1 MNRGQTP
8 IATTWEETM
17 KYLLVGAA
25 VAASLAVPATAQ
37 EVSLGRFFGAC
48 EDAGTDT
55 KTSVGEACI
64 IQSIIN
70 AASAEIDGVT
80 VNTLP
85 TDWGNFY
92 DQIKA
97 SYAGGTPPDIH
108 VMHRHRVPEFA
119 GLGAVADLTDDLA
132 GAGIDVSDW
141 APAALDAVS
150 LDGGIYGVPMDF
162 HANLWHVNMDLM
174 EAAGLVMDGKPVLP
188 TSPAELLAHAQKVKD
203 ATGQDYLAA
212 DFAQFPIGVRL
223 TLALMW
229 QQGANIFDGDT
240 ATINNDAAKNAV
252 SSMTQL
258 FDAGLANPQLNYADS
273 QQAFLNGEAA
283 ILVNGTWVVDFYT
296 AEAAKAE
303 VGLNN
308 YYVADFPT
316 LFDTGATWADSHMWA
331 IPASLKANDPAKYQA
346 ALKVLA
352 FINDHNIDWARTG
365 HMAVRN
371 SVLESADYA
380 ALPHR
385 AEYAGTAAIAK
396 DTPPSEK
403 YGAIQDVLNRELQAI
418 WLTGKSADAAL
429 ADAEAEVQ
437 DLLDR

>member
-1 MNRGQTP
+1 
-8 IATTWEETM
+8 M
-17 KYLLVGAA
+17 KYIVIGAA
-25 VAASLAVPATAQ
+25 LATALTTAASAQ
-37 EVSLGRFFGAC
+37 EVTLGRFFGAC

-55 KTSVGEACI
+55 SASVGEACI

-70 AASAEIDGVT
+70 AASAEIEGVT

-85 TDWGNFY
+85 TDWGNYY
-92 DQIKA
+92 DQIIA
-97 SYAGGTPPDIH
+97 AYAGGTPPDIH
-108 VMHRHRVPEFA
+108 VLHRHRVPQFA
-119 GLGAVADLTDDLA
+119 GLGALADLSDDLA
-132 GAGIDVSDW
+132 AAGIDVNDW

-150 LDGGIYGVPMDF
+150 YNGGIYGVPMDF

-174 EAAGLVMDGKPVLP
+174 AEAGLVDDSGAPILP
-188 TSPAELLAHAQKVKD
+188 SSPAELLEHARMVQE

-223 TLALMW
+223 VLALMW

-240 ATINNDAAKNAV
+240 ATIDNEAARNSITA
-252 SSMTQL
+252 MTQL
-258 FDAGLANPQLNYADS
+258 FDAGYANPQLNYADS

-296 AEAAKAE
+296 AEAANAD
-303 VGLNN
+303 VPLAN

-316 LFDTGATWADSHMWA
+316 LFDEGATWADSHMWA
-331 IPASLKANDPAKYQA
+331 VPASLQADEAGYQA
-346 ALKVLA
+346 ALRVLA

-365 HMAVRN
+365 HMAVRS
-371 SVLESADYA
+371 SVLESEAYA
-380 ALPHR
+380 GLPHR
-385 AEYAGTAAIAK
+385 AEYAGTAAIAR
-396 DTPPSEK
+396 DTPPSEN

-418 WLTGKSADAAL
+418 WLTGKPIDEAL
-429 ADAEAEVQ
+429 ADAQAEVQ

>member
-1 MNRGQTP
+1 
-8 IATTWEETM
+8 M
-17 KYLLVGAA
+17 KYVLLTAA
-25 VAASLAVPATAQ
+25 LAATVATGSLAQ
-37 EVSLGRFFGAC
+37 EVTLGRFFGAC

-55 KTSVGEACI
+55 KASVGEACI

-85 TDWGNFY
+85 TDWGNYY

-97 SYAGGTPPDIH
+97 AYAGGTPPDIH
-108 VMHRHRVPEFA
+108 VLHRSRLAEFQ
-119 GLGAVADLTDDLA
+119 GLGALADLTDDLA
-132 GAGIDVSDW
+132 AAGIDSSDW
-141 APAALDAVS
+141 APAALDGVS
-150 LDGGIYGVPMDF
+150 VDGRIYAVPMDF

-174 EAAGLVMDGKPVLP
+174 AAAGLVQDGKPVLP
-188 TSPAELLAHAQKVKD
+188 TSPEELLQQAKMVKD

-212 DFAQFPIGVRL
+212 DFAQFPIGVRVV
-223 TLALMW
+223 LALMW
-229 QQGANIFDGDT
+229 QQNANIFTADGT
-240 ATINNDAAKNAV
+240 ATIDNDAARNAV
-252 SSMTQL
+252 TAITQL
-258 FDAGLANPQLNYADS
+258 FDAGYANPKLNYADS

-303 VGLNN
+303 VALNN

-316 LFDTGATWADSHMWA
+316 LFETGATWADSHMWA
-331 IPASLKANDPAKYQA
+331 IPASLKANDPEKYAA

-365 HMAVRN
+365 HMAVRE
-371 SVLESADYA
+371 SVLESEEYA
-380 ALPHR
+380 NLPHR
-385 AEYAGTAAIAK
+385 SEYAGTAAIAR
-396 DTPPSEK
+396 DVPPSER

-418 WLTGKSADAAL
+418 WLTDKPVDEAL

>member
-1 MNRGQTP
+1 
-8 IATTWEETM
+8 M
-17 KYLLVGAA
+17 KHVIISAALVAGL
-25 VAASLAVPATAQ
+25 VAPATAQ
-37 EVSLGRFFGAC
+37 EISLGRFFGAC

-80 VNTLP
+80 VETLP
-85 TDWGNFY
+85 TDWGNYY

-97 SYAGGTPPDIH
+97 AYAGGTPPDVH

-119 GLGAVADLTDDLA
+119 GLGAVADLSADLA
-132 GAGIDVSDW
+132 GAGIDTSDW

-150 LDGGIYGVPMDF
+150 YNGGIYGVPMDF

-174 EAAGLVMDGKPVLP
+174 AKAGLVADGKPILP
-188 TSPAELLAHAQKVKD
+188 SSPAEMLEHAKKVKE

-212 DFAQFPIGVRL
+212 DFAQYPIGVRL

-240 ATINNDAAKNAV
+240 ATINNDPAKNAV
-252 SSMTQL
+252 TSMTQL
-258 FDAGLANPQLNYADS
+258 FDAGVANPQLNYADS

-296 AEAAKAE
+296 AEAAKSE
-303 VGLNN
+303 VALNN

-316 LFDTGATWADSHMWA
+316 LFSEGATWADSHMWA
-331 IPASLKANDPAKYQA
+331 VPASLKAKDPAKYAA

-365 HMAVRN
+365 HMAVRS
-371 SVLESADYA
+371 SVLNSADYA
-380 ALPHR
+380 ALAHR
-385 AEYAGTAAIAK
+385 GEYTGTAAIAR

-418 WLTGKSADAAL
+418 WLTGKDVTAAL
-429 ADAEAEVQ
+429 SDAQTEVQ

>member
-1 MNRGQTP
+1 
-8 IATTWEETM
+8 M
-17 KYLLVGAA
+17 KHLLMGAA
-25 VAASLAVPATAQ
+25 IAATVVTGATAQ
-37 EVSLGRFFGAC
+37 EITLGRFFGAC

-55 KTSVGEACI
+55 KASVGEACI

-70 AASAEIDGVT
+70 AADAEIDGVSI
-80 VNTLP
+80 NTLP
-85 TDWGNFY
+85 TDWGNYY

-97 SYAGGTPPDIH
+97 AYAGGTPPDVH
-108 VMHRHRVPEFA
+108 VMHRHRIPEFA
-119 GLGAVADLTDDLA
+119 SLGALANLSDDLA
-132 GAGIDVSDW
+132 AAGIDTSDW
-141 APAALDAVS
+141 SATALDAVS
-150 LDGGIYGVPMDF
+150 YNGDVYGVPMDF
-162 HANLWHVNMDLM
+162 HANLWHVNMDVM
-174 EAAGLVMDGKPVLP
+174 EAAGLVADGKPILP
-188 TSPAELLAHAQKVKD
+188 TSPAELLEHAQMVKE

-223 TLALMW
+223 VLALMW
-229 QQGANIFDGDT
+229 QQNANIFDGDT
-240 ATINNDAAKNAV
+240 ATINNDAAKAAV
-252 SSMTQL
+252 SAMTQL
-258 FDAGLANPQLNYADS
+258 FDAELANPQLNYADS

-331 IPASLKANDPAKYQA
+331 IPASVKAGDPETYAA

-352 FINDHNIDWARTG
+352 FINDHNVDWARTG
-365 HMAVRN
+365 HMAVRT
-371 SVLESADYA
+371 SVVESDEYA
-380 ALPHR
+380 NLPHR
-385 AEYAGTAAIAK
+385 AEYTGTAAIAR
-396 DTPPSEK
+396 DTPPSER

-418 WLTGKSADAAL
+418 WLTGKSVDMAL
-429 ADAEAEVQ
+429 ADAEGEVQ

>member
-1 MNRGQTP
+1 
-8 IATTWEETM
+8 M
-17 KYLLVGAA
+17 KHVLLGAA
-25 VAASLAVPATAQ
+25 LVAGMVVPAAAQ
-37 EVSLGRFFGAC
+37 QISLGRFFGAC

-55 KTSVGEACI
+55 TTSVGEACI

-80 VNTLP
+80 VETLP
-85 TDWGNFY
+85 TDWGNYY

-97 SYAGGTPPDIH
+97 AYAGGTPPDVH

-119 GLGAVADLTDDLA
+119 GLGAVADLSGDLSD
-132 GAGIDVSDW
+132 AGINTSDW
-141 APAALDAVS
+141 ATAALDAVS
-150 LDGGIYGVPMDF
+150 YNGGIYGVPMDF
-162 HANLWHVNMDLM
+162 HANLWHVNMDIM
-174 EAAGLVMDGKPVLP
+174 AKAGLVNNGKPILP
-188 TSPAELLAHAQKVKD
+188 SSPEEMLEHAKKVKN
-203 ATGQDYLAA
+203 ATGHDYLAA
-212 DFAQFPIGVRL
+212 DFAQYPIGVRL

-240 ATINNDAAKNAV
+240 ATINNDAARNAV
-252 SSMTQL
+252 TAMTQL
-258 FDAGLANPQLNYADS
+258 FDAGTANPQLNYADS
-273 QQAFLNGEAA
+273 QQAFLNGESA
-283 ILVNGTWVVDFYT
+283 ILVNGTWVFDFYT
-296 AEAAKAE
+296 AEAAKSE
-303 VGLNN
+303 VALNN

-316 LFDTGATWADSHMWA
+316 LFSEGATWADSHMWA
-331 IPASLKANDPAKYQA
+331 IPASLKANNPEKYSA

-371 SVLESADYA
+371 SVLNSS
-380 ALPHR
+380 
-385 AEYAGTAAIAK
+385 EYASLAHRDEYTGTAAIAR
-396 DTPPSEK
+396 DTPPSAK

-418 WLTGKSADAAL
+418 WLTDKDMSAAL

>member
-1 MNRGQTP
+1 
-8 IATTWEETM
+8 M
-17 KYLLVGAA
+17 KHVIISAALVAGL
-25 VAASLAVPATAQ
+25 VAPATAQ
-37 EVSLGRFFGAC
+37 EISLGRFFGAC

-80 VNTLP
+80 VETLP
-85 TDWGNFY
+85 TDWGNYY

-97 SYAGGTPPDIH
+97 SYAGGTPPDVH

-119 GLGAVADLTDDLA
+119 GLGAVADLSADLA
-132 GAGIDVSDW
+132 GAGIDTSDW

-150 LDGGIYGVPMDF
+150 YNGGIYGVPMDF

-174 EAAGLVMDGKPVLP
+174 AKAGLVADGKPILP
-188 TSPAELLAHAQKVKD
+188 SSPAEMLEHAKKVKE

-212 DFAQFPIGVRL
+212 DFAQYPIGVRL

-252 SSMTQL
+252 TSMTQL
-258 FDAGLANPQLNYADS
+258 FDAGVANPQLNYADS

-296 AEAAKAE
+296 AEAAKSE
-303 VGLNN
+303 VALNN

-316 LFDTGATWADSHMWA
+316 LFSEGATWADSHMWA
-331 IPASLKANDPAKYQA
+331 VPASLKAKDPAKYAA

-365 HMAVRN
+365 HMAVRS
-371 SVLESADYA
+371 SVLNSADYA
-380 ALPHR
+380 ALAHR
-385 AEYAGTAAIAK
+385 GEYTGTAAIAR

-418 WLTGKSADAAL
+418 WLTGKDVTAAL
-429 ADAEAEVQ
+429 SDAQTEVQ

>member
-1 MNRGQTP
+1 MKHVLLTAAAAAML
-8 IATTWEETM
+8 AT
-17 KYLLVGAA
+17 G
-25 VAASLAVPATAQ
+25 ATAQ
-37 EVSLGRFFGAC
+37 DIALGRFFGSC

-55 KTSVGEACI
+55 TTSTGEACI

-70 AASAEIDGVT
+70 AADAELDGISI
-80 VNTLP
+80 NTLP
-85 TDWGNFY
+85 TDWGNYY

-97 SYAGGTPPDIH
+97 AYAGGTPPD
-108 VMHRHRVPEFA
+108 VPVLPRPRLPEFA
-119 GLGAVADLTDDLA
+119 GLGALAEISGDLEA
-132 GAGIDVSDW
+132 AGIDPNDW
-141 APAALDAVS
+141 SPAALDAVS
-150 LDGGIYGVPMDF
+150 FNGGIYGVPMDF
-162 HANLWHVNMDLM
+162 HANLWHVNMDIM
-174 EAAGLVMDGKPVLP
+174 AEAGLVEDGKPVLP
-188 TSPAELLAHAQKVKD
+188 SSPEDLLAHAQQLKD
-203 ATGQDYLAA
+203 ATGKDYLAA

-223 TLALMW
+223 VLALMW
-229 QQGANIFDGDT
+229 QQNANIFTEDGT
-240 ATINNDAAKNAV
+240 ATINTEAGKNAV
-252 SSMTQL
+252 TAITQL

-316 LFDTGATWADSHMWA
+316 LFETGATWADSHMWA
-331 IPASLKANDPAKYQA
+331 IPASIEGDNKMA

-365 HMAVRN
+365 HMAVRK
-371 SVLESADYA
+371 SVVESAAYTS
-380 ALPHR
+380 LPHR
-385 AEYAGTAAIAK
+385 DEYTGTAAIAK
-396 DTPPSEK
+396 DTPPSAR

-418 WLTGKSADAAL
+418 WLTGKPVEDAL
-429 ADAEAEVQ
+429 GDAELEVQ

>member
-1 MNRGQTP
+1 
-8 IATTWEETM
+8 M
-17 KYLLVGAA
+17 KHLIIGAA
-25 VAASLAVPATAQ
+25 LAASLTAPAMAQ

-48 EDAGTDT
+48 EEAGTDT

-70 AASAEIDGVT
+70 AASEQIDGVT

-97 SYAGGTPPDIH
+97 AYAGGTPPDVH

-119 GLGAVADLTDDLA
+119 GLGALAEMSGDLA
-132 GAGIDVSDW
+132 GAGIDTADW

-150 LDGGIYGVPMDF
+150 YEGGIYGVPLDF

-174 EAAGLVMDGKPVLP
+174 AEAGLVDDGKPVLP
-188 TSPAELLAHAQKVKD
+188 SSPEELLAHAKMVKD
-203 ATGQDYLAA
+203 ATGQNYLAA
-212 DFAQFPIGVRL
+212 DFAQFPLGVRL
-223 TLALMW
+223 VLALVW
-229 QQGANIFDGDT
+229 QQGSNVFEGDT
-240 ATINNDAAKNAV
+240 ATVDTDAARNAV
-252 SSMTQL
+252 AAVTQL
-258 FDAGLANPQLNYADS
+258 FDAGYSDPQLNYADS

-283 ILVNGTWVVDFYT
+283 VLVNGTWVVDLYDS
-296 AEAAKAE
+296 EAANPDVA
-303 VGLNN
+303 LSS

-316 LFDTGATWADSHMWA
+316 LFAEGATWADSHMWA
-331 IPASLKANDPAKYQA
+331 IPASVKANNPETYAA

-352 FINDHNIDWARTG
+352 FINEHNIDWARTG
-365 HMAVRN
+365 HMAVRS
-371 SVLESADYA
+371 SVLDSEDYA
-380 ALPHR
+380 NLPHR
-385 AEYAGTAAIAK
+385 SEYAGTAEIAR
-396 DTPPSEK
+396 DTPPSER

-418 WLTGKSADAAL
+418 WLTGKSVDEAL

>member
-1 MNRGQTP
+1 MRHL
-8 IATTWEETM
+8 II
-17 KYLLVGAA
+17 GAA
-25 VAASLAVPATAQ
+25 AAATLATGAMAQ
-37 EVSLGRFFGAC
+37 EVTLGRFFGAC

-55 KTSVGEACI
+55 KTSTGEACI

-80 VNTLP
+80 VTTLP
-85 TDWGNFY
+85 TDWGNYY

-97 SYAGGTPPDIH
+97 SYAGGTPPDVH

-119 GLGAVADLTDDLA
+119 GLGALAEISGDLEA
-132 GAGIDVSDW
+132 AGIDPADW
-141 APAALDAVS
+141 SENALAAVS
-150 LDGGIYGVPMDF
+150 YNGGVYGVPMDF

-174 EAAGLVMDGKPVLP
+174 EAAGLVENGAPVLP
-188 TSPAELLAHAQKVKD
+188 SSPAELLAHAQQVKE
-203 ATGQDYLAA
+203 ATGQNYLAA

-223 TLALMW
+223 VLALMW
-229 QQGANIFDGDT
+229 QQDANIFTEDGT
-240 ATINNDAAKNAV
+240 ATIDNDAARNAV
-252 SSMTQL
+252 TAITQL
-258 FDAGLANPQLNYADS
+258 FDAGLADPQLNYADS
-273 QQAFLNGEAA
+273 QQSFLNGEAA

-296 AEAAKAE
+296 AEAAKEE
-303 VGLNN
+303 VGLDN

-331 IPASLKANDPAKYQA
+331 VPASLKSDADKYAA

-365 HMAVRN
+365 HMAVRK
-371 SVLESADYA
+371 SVLDSDEYA
-380 ALPHR
+380 NLPHR
-385 AEYAGTAAIAK
+385 SEYTGTAAIAR
-396 DTPPSEK
+396 DTPPSER

-418 WLTGKSADAAL
+418 WLTGKSVDDAL
-429 ADAEAEVQ
+429 ADAEIEVQ

>member
-1 MNRGQTP
+1 MKHVLLTAAAA
-8 IATTWEETM
+8 ATLAT
-17 KYLLVGAA
+17 GAA
-25 VAASLAVPATAQ
+25 AQ
-37 EVSLGRFFGAC
+37 EVTLGRFFGAC

-55 KTSVGEACI
+55 TTSVGEACI

-70 AASAEIDGVT
+70 AADAELDGIT
-80 VNTLP
+80 INTLP
-85 TDWGNFY
+85 TDWGNYY

-97 SYAGGTPPDIH
+97 AYAGGTPPDVH

-119 GLGAVADLTDDLA
+119 GLGAIAEISGDLEA
-132 GAGIDVSDW
+132 AGIDPADW
-141 APAALDAVS
+141 SENALAAVS
-150 LDGGIYGVPMDF
+150 FNGGIYGVPMDF
-162 HANLWHVNMDLM
+162 HANLWHVNMDIM
-174 EAAGLVMDGKPVLP
+174 AEAGLVADGKPVLP
-188 TSPAELLAHAQKVKD
+188 SSPEELLAHARQVKE
-203 ATGQDYLAA
+203 ATGKDYLAA

-223 TLALMW
+223 VLALMW
-229 QQGANIFDGDT
+229 QQEANIFTEDGT
-240 ATINNDAAKNAV
+240 ATIDTEAARNAV
-252 SSMTQL
+252 TAITQL

-303 VGLNN
+303 VGLNA

-331 IPASLKANDPAKYQA
+331 IPSTLEGEKRA
-346 ALKVLA
+346 AAMKVLA

-371 SVLESADYA
+371 SVLESDAYN

-385 AEYAGTAAIAK
+385 DEYTGTAAIAK
-396 DTPPSEK
+396 DTPPSER

-418 WLTGKSADAAL
+418 WLTGKSVDDAL
-429 ADAEAEVQ
+429 ADAEIEVQ

>member
-1 MNRGQTP
+1 
-8 IATTWEETM
+8 M
-17 KYLLVGAA
+17 KHLLIGAA
-25 VAASLAVPATAQ
+25 VAATIATGTAAQ
-37 EVSLGRFFGAC
+37 EVTLGRFFGAC
-48 EDAGTDT
+48 EGAGTDT
-55 KTSVGEACI
+55 KASVGEACI

-80 VNTLP
+80 VKTLP
-85 TDWGNFY
+85 TNWGNYY

-97 SYAGGTPPDIH
+97 AYAGSTPPDIH
-108 VMHRHRVPEFA
+108 VLHRSRLAEFES
-119 GLGAVADLTDDLA
+119 LGALADLTDDLA
-132 GAGIDVSDW
+132 AAGLDITDW
-141 APAALDAVS
+141 APAAFDAISV
-150 LDGGIYGVPMDF
+150 DGSIYGVPMDF

-174 EAAGLVMDGKPVLP
+174 EQAGLVEDGKPILP
-188 TSPAELLAHAQKVKD
+188 SSPEELLAHAKQFTE

-223 TLALMW
+223 VLALMW
-229 QQGANIFDGDT
+229 QQNANIFDEDGT
-240 ATINNDAAKNAV
+240 ATIANDAARNAV
-252 SSMTQL
+252 TAITQL
-258 FDAGLANPQLNYADS
+258 FDAGYANPQFNYADS
-273 QQAFLNGEAA
+273 QQAFLSGEAA

-296 AEAAKAE
+296 AEAAKSE

-331 IPASLKANDPAKYQA
+331 IPASLKANDPEKFAV

-365 HMAVRN
+365 HMAVRK
-371 SVLESADYA
+371 SVLESDAYK

-385 AEYAGTAAIAK
+385 AEYAGTAVIAR
-396 DTPPSEK
+396 DTPPSER

-418 WLTGKSADAAL
+418 WLTGKRVIDAL
-429 ADAEAEVQ
+429 ADADVEVQ